1 MDEVAEIADAMGTVG
16 IDNGA
21 SRKLLS
27 NESLEERGEEHDVQA
42 DGAHSGES
50 EVINPAEEVG
60 GEATS
65 QPEDVKPRVSKG
77 SQSHSPK
84 VTTKSQRQSPR
95 SGDKSQARKNSP
107 GSTYPKAPIARVSDP
122 DLVDSSSCNDGADI
136 KKKAEKSSFR
146 PVARASQSLEDS
158 KEKKKTQKTSNQCSV
173 KNDEEEPNCEK
184 VKPQRVGSTPAYGFA
199 FKCDERAEKRREFYS
214 KLEEKIHAQELEK
227 SNMQA
232 KSKETEEAELKKL
245 RKSLNFRANPMPS
258 FYKEPPPPKVEL
270 KKIPTTRARSPKLG
284 RSKNTSSVST
294 EESTVPSS
302 RPARLSLDER
312 ASQNGVKKV
321 PAANTVRKPQ
331 RKSLPKLPSEQ
342 TVTEQVENNTSAT
355 DPVRELI
362 RAQVTPD
369 DQFGSFYKI
378 DYTLAA
384 WWPDSAA
391 SHGEGR
397 RAGEPATS
405 TTAGASPERGRRD
418 SSSGVRCFVFFTG
431 GERSRASV
439 HSRRRCDGRRLS
451 CPHERRRRLLAAV
464 VVIVFLGVPEE
475 AGVGAEDR
483 NIASEC
489 E

>member
-158 KEKKKTQKTSNQCSV
+158 NVSCIDTFLIKPREKKKTQKTSNQCSV

-342 TVTEQVENNTSAT
+342 TVTEQIENNTSAT

-362 RAQVTPD
+362 RAQVAGFSCEPRR
-369 DQFGSFYKI
+369 GS
-378 DYTLAA
+378 
-384 WWPDSAA
+384 P
-391 SHGEGR
+391 GR
-397 RAGEPATS
+397 RAGDVDD
-405 TTAGASPERGRRD
+405 GR
-418 SSSGVRCFVFFTG
+418 CLA
-431 GERSRASV
+431 GER
-439 HSRRRCDGRRLS
+439 
-451 CPHERRRRLLAAV
+451 P
-464 VVIVFLGVPEE
+464 P
-475 AGVGAEDR
+475 
-483 NIASEC
+483 
-489 E
+489 

>member
-158 KEKKKTQKTSNQCSV
+158 KYAVCLLTVFLWLSCFCFLKKK
-173 KNDEEEPNCEK
+173 
-184 VKPQRVGSTPAYGFA
+184 
-199 FKCDERAEKRREFYS
+199 
-214 KLEEKIHAQELEK
+214 
-227 SNMQA
+227 
-232 KSKETEEAELKKL
+232 
-245 RKSLNFRANPMPS
+245 
-258 FYKEPPPPKVEL
+258 
-270 KKIPTTRARSPKLG
+270 
-284 RSKNTSSVST
+284 
-294 EESTVPSS
+294 
-302 RPARLSLDER
+302 
-312 ASQNGVKKV
+312 
-321 PAANTVRKPQ
+321 
-331 RKSLPKLPSEQ
+331 
-342 TVTEQVENNTSAT
+342 
-355 DPVRELI
+355 
-362 RAQVTPD
+362 
-369 DQFGSFYKI
+369 
-378 DYTLAA
+378 
-384 WWPDSAA
+384 
-391 SHGEGR
+391 
-397 RAGEPATS
+397 
-405 TTAGASPERGRRD
+405 
-418 SSSGVRCFVFFTG
+418 
-431 GERSRASV
+431 
-439 HSRRRCDGRRLS
+439 
-451 CPHERRRRLLAAV
+451 
-464 VVIVFLGVPEE
+464 
-475 AGVGAEDR
+475 
-483 NIASEC
+483 
-489 E
+489 

>member
-136 KKKAEKSSFR
+136 KKVKKAEKSSS
-146 PVARASQSLEDS
+146 V
-158 KEKKKTQKTSNQCSV
+158 QCQGESITGGL
-173 KNDEEEPNCEK
+173 K
-184 VKPQRVGSTPAYGFA
+184 
-199 FKCDERAEKRREFYS
+199 FYS

-270 KKIPTTRARSPKLG
+270 KKLYVQVHSRGRPPTPKFNSSWVWSGVVEQPEPCSSSLVHFLIALQPTPLPFGVQLKPAPAPREIPTTRARSPKLG

-321 PAANTVRKPQ
+321 PAANTLRKPQ

-342 TVTEQVENNTSAT
+342 TVTEQVDNNTSAT

-369 DQFGSFYKI
+369 DQFG
-378 DYTLAA
+378 
-384 WWPDSAA
+384 
-391 SHGEGR
+391 G
-397 RAGEPATS
+397 
-405 TTAGASPERGRRD
+405 
-418 SSSGVRCFVFFTG
+418 
-431 GERSRASV
+431 
-439 HSRRRCDGRRLS
+439 
-451 CPHERRRRLLAAV
+451 
-464 VVIVFLGVPEE
+464 
-475 AGVGAEDR
+475 
-483 NIASEC
+483 
-489 E
+489 

>member
-136 KKKAEKSSFR
+136 KKVKAEKSSFR

-369 DQFGSFYKI
+369 DQFG
-378 DYTLAA
+378 
-384 WWPDSAA
+384 
-391 SHGEGR
+391 G
-397 RAGEPATS
+397 
-405 TTAGASPERGRRD
+405 
-418 SSSGVRCFVFFTG
+418 
-431 GERSRASV
+431 
-439 HSRRRCDGRRLS
+439 
-451 CPHERRRRLLAAV
+451 
-464 VVIVFLGVPEE
+464 
-475 AGVGAEDR
+475 
-483 NIASEC
+483 
-489 E
+489 

>member
-65 QPEDVKPRVSKG
+65 QPEDIKPRVSKG

-107 GSTYPKAPIARVSDP
+107 SSTYPKAPIARVSDP

-146 PVARASQSLEDS
+146 PVARATQSLEDS
-158 KEKKKTQKTSNQCSV
+158 KEKKKTQKAANQCSV

-284 RSKNTSSVST
+284 RSKNTSSAST

-378 DYTLAA
+378 DYTLDA
-384 WWPDSAA
+384 WCSSPDSFYKWPDSVA
-391 SHGEGR
+391 SR
-397 RAGEPATS
+397 RRGSP
-405 TTAGASPERGRRD
+405 TAGGSPERGTGRGRD
-418 SSSGVRCFVFFTG
+418 FSS
-431 GERSRASV
+431 
-439 HSRRRCDGRRLS
+439 LQ
-451 CPHERRRRLLAAV
+451 AA
-464 VVIVFLGVPEE
+464 
-475 AGVGAEDR
+475 A
-483 NIASEC
+483 
-489 E
+489 

>member
-107 GSTYPKAPIARVSDP
+107 SSTYPKAPIARVSDP

-158 KEKKKTQKTSNQCSV
+158 KEKKKTQKASNQCSV

-270 KKIPTTRARSPKLG
+270 KKLYVQVHSRGRAPTPEFNSSWVWSGVVEQPEPCSTSLVHFLIALKPTPLPFGVELKPTPAPREIPTTRARSPKLG
-284 RSKNTSSVST
+284 RSKNTNSAST

-302 RPARLSLDER
+302 HPARLSLDER

-355 DPVRELI
+355 DPARELI

-369 DQFGSFYKI
+369 DQFG
-378 DYTLAA
+378 
-384 WWPDSAA
+384 
-391 SHGEGR
+391 G
-397 RAGEPATS
+397 
-405 TTAGASPERGRRD
+405 
-418 SSSGVRCFVFFTG
+418 
-431 GERSRASV
+431 
-439 HSRRRCDGRRLS
+439 
-451 CPHERRRRLLAAV
+451 
-464 VVIVFLGVPEE
+464 
-475 AGVGAEDR
+475 
-483 NIASEC
+483 
-489 E
+489 